1 MEQQYQKFINAS
13 YVLVAALIGYLFLAT
28 MMKLSGIFDFESKV
42 KSIELIIRGG
52 SILLGVAVFLLLY
65 TNTAAN
71 AFMTEVSVEL
81 LSKVTWP
88 TSKDT
93 YAATGVVIVTVVI
106 ASLILGLFDWLWA
119 LTIKGIL

>member
-52 SILLGVAVFLLLY
+52 SILIGVAVFLLLY